1 MVLENRKYSFVKRLL
16 FSILSVTIIFLIAF
30 GLCIVL
36 VKNDIID
43 SDSPFRANDSIINLF
58 QIPIYVT
65 LICIW
70 YKKSVGL
77 REKKGIWIRCVA
89 FGLAAWLF
97 IFHQGFLPSTISI
110 LSTIYLIRKASI
122 TSSLTI
128 DDSTAEIQFMDL
140 GESLYKGKLAA
151 ASNRWQASSREFRLW
166 FFLSAIWIFLVF
178 LFVMTF
184 DPFNV
189 FSFPHI
195 TSDELPKV
203 LFIALIPP
211 LLIGGGKYGY
221 GKWVKS

>member
-1 MVLENRKYSFVKRLL
+1 MVLENRKYGLVKKIL

-36 VKNDIID
+36 IKNDIID

-77 REKKGIWIRCVA
+77 SEKKWIWIRCVA

-97 IFHQGFLPSTISI
+97 IFHHGFLPSTISI
-110 LSTIYLIRKASI
+110 LSTIYLIRKVAI

-128 DDSTAEIQFMDL
+128 EDSAAEVQFMDL
-140 GESLYKGKLAA
+140 GSSLYKGKLTAT
-151 ASNRWQASSREFRLW
+151 SNRWHASSREFRLW

-189 FSFPHI
+189 YSFPHI
-195 TSDELPKV
+195 TSDELPRV
-203 LFIALIPP
+203 IFIALIPP
-211 LLIGGGKYGY
+211 LLIGAGKYGY
-221 GKWVKS
+221 DRWVKS